1 MFVKFLA
8 GFANSLRCI
17 YLLNSLSKELKMPQL
32 KLSVGGMSSK
42 QDGDRLVEQTSGVA
56 GVRFVNANHEE
67 GYVVITHGDGF
78 DVEAYK
84 AAAKAA
90 GFTA

>member
-1 MFVKFLA
+1 
-8 GFANSLRCI
+8 
-17 YLLNSLSKELKMPQL
+17 MPQL
-32 KLSVGGMSSK
+32 KLSVSGMSSK

-78 DVEAYK
+78 DVEDEDVMNHGGSGEVIHAILNRRKRRSRRSLRCEFYFS
-84 AAAKAA
+84 
-90 GFTA
+90 G